1 MIILHFI
8 NRLKERRFLEKRLN
22 SNKSELIILYGRRR
36 VGKTFLL
43 EHSLKQGLF
52 FSCDLSKPQY
62 LMNTFFNQLKPLLD
76 LPMDLKISTWDEF
89 FSLLKTTILK
99 QKIRSV
105 VFDEFQYIP
114 QRDESFLSIFQRW
127 WDKEFKKMNVFFVLC
142 GSYVGMIERMALSQ
156 NSPLYG
162 RRTGQY
168 RLMPMDFFDSSL
180 FLSKMDIISKINSYA
195 VLGGIPIYL
204 LEFSEYSNFKDALLE
219 KIFSPGEFL
228 LEEGRFLTLE
238 EFRKDP
244 STYFT
249 ILNVISSG
257 RTKPVEISTLSGVEH
272 KNIGTY
278 LSKLLDLQFIRKEF
292 PFSMKKPKNVPL
304 YFIEDDYLRFYFKY
318 IFKNID
324 KIYRG
329 MGEMVAEEVLKSFS
343 TYVSFTFEKI
353 AKQYLIEKINPD
365 SIGRWWDKG
374 EEIDLVAVKD
384 RKLIVGE
391 CKWTNKPVDNSTF
404 LKLKRKSSKLLE
416 YLDYDF
422 EEIEY
427 YLFSKSGFKNIEK
440 SHDVHLVDLEE
451 ISKVQR
457 HHVK

>member
-1 MIILHFI
+1 MKFI
-8 NRLKERRFLEKRLN
+8 NRLKERGFLEKRLH

-43 EHSLKQGLF
+43 EYSMKEGLF
-52 FSCDLSKPQY
+52 FSCDLSKPEY
-62 LMNTFFNQLKPLLD
+62 LMNTFFNQLKPILD
-76 LPMDLKISTWDEF
+76 LPIDLKISTWDEF
-89 FSLLKTTILK
+89 FSLLKNAILK

-127 WDKEFKKMNVFFVLC
+127 WDREFKKMDVLFVLC

-168 RLMPMDFFDSSL
+168 RLMPMDFFDSSR
-180 FLSKMDIISKINSYA
+180 FLAEMDIVSKINSYA

-204 LEFSEYSNFKDALLE
+204 LEFSEYDNFKKALLE

-278 LSKLLDLQFIRKEF
+278 LSKLLDLQFVRKEL
-292 PFSMKKPKNVPL
+292 PFSIKKPKSTPL

-318 IFKNID
+318 IYKNIE
-324 KIYRG
+324 KVYRG
-329 MGEMVAEEVLKSFS
+329 MGENIVNEILRDFS

-353 AKQYLIEKINPD
+353 AKQYLIKKINPD
-365 SIGRWWDKG
+365 SIGRWWNKG
-374 EEIDLVAVKD
+374 EEIDIVAVKNE
-384 RKLIVGE
+384 KLIVGE
-391 CKWTNKPVDNSTF
+391 CKWTNKAVDNSV
-404 LKLKRKSSKLLE
+404 LVKLRRKLSKLLE

-422 EEIEY
+422 EEIEF
-427 YLFSKSGFKNIEK
+427 YLFSKSGFKGIQK
-440 SHDVHLVDLEE
+440 SNDVHLIDLQE
-451 ISKVQR
+451 ISKI
-457 HHVK
+457 